1 MGFTKLD
8 QNILQSSIMAANP
21 KTFKVWISLLAAAGP
36 DGIAR
41 VAPTFLARV
50 CFLRLKDVEK
60 TLEELASPDPKSR
73 TGDEE
78 GRRIKKVD
86 GGYLIL
92 NYQKYRESKSDTP
105 EAKRFRRHYQRMK
118 SVGPNRKTLDLTQ
131 PNAPN
136 VSSYVEA
143 EAEAEAE
150 EEEKENTY
158 VDETSTPVCQKDD
171 QFKSWCNSIISQWN
185 EFAQKTGLPAVRGV
199 VPGSKRERLLR
210 GRFKDKEFDFPKI
223 LEKVSQSK
231 FLLGLTSDWR
241 VSFDWL
247 ICPSNYIKVLE
258 ENYLDQTSRLWQRLK
273 KWAKEDENDKQN

>member
-1 MGFTKLD
+1 
-8 QNILQSSIMAANP
+8 MAANP

-50 CFLRLKDVEK
+50 CYLRLKDVEK
-60 TLEELASPDPKSR
+60 ALEELASPDPKSR

-118 SVGPNRKTLDLTQ
+118 SVGPNRKALDLTP
-131 PNAPN
+131 PNASN

-143 EAEAEAE
+143 EAEAEADIYRDT
-150 EEEKENTY
+150 N
-158 VDETSTPVCQKDD
+158 VSLVETSSTATSAQN
-171 QFKSWCNSIISQWN
+171 QSFKKQAENIIAQWN
-185 EFAQKTGLPAVRGV
+185 EFAERHSLPTIRGV
-199 VPGSKRERLLR
+199 VKGSKREQHLRARIRDEGFNFQELLNQV
-210 GRFKDKEFDFPKI
+210 
-223 LEKVSQSK
+223 EKSP
-231 FLLGLTSDWR
+231 FLLGQKTDFR
-241 VSFDWL
+241 ATFDW
-247 ICPSNYIKVLE
+247 IIAPSNYQKIME
-258 ENYLDQTSRLWQRLK
+258 GNYIDRPSSNWQAIEA
-273 KWAKEDENDKQN
+273 WAKEEK